1 MGQIASD
8 RTALRIFEVF
18 EHLWLAFSDIF
29 GIFAG
34 ACFCLALGGKLHITK
49 AVDLG
54 LGVLNLLSGGLV
66 ALVLVSCQ
74 NRHSC

>member
-54 LGVLNLLSGGLV
+54 LEF
-66 ALVLVSCQ
+66 
-74 NRHSC
+74 

>member
-1 MGQIASD
+1 MLIARLKTESRHRHFWWSLLFMGQIASD

-54 LGVLNLLSGGLV
+54 LEF
-66 ALVLVSCQ
+66 
-74 NRHSC
+74 